1 LRAVFT
7 SGSNAPLELTRAQS
21 IVLQVGSF
29 IVLGS
34 VSLGMQA
41 GHWPLWSPVV
51 AAAAY
56 LVWTVA
62 YAEATI
68 QAARR

>member
-1 LRAVFT
+1 
-7 SGSNAPLELTRAQS
+7 
-21 IVLQVGSF
+21 
-29 IVLGS
+29 
-34 VSLGMQA
+34 MQA
-41 GHWPLWSPVV
+41 GNWPLWSPVV

-56 LVWTVA
+56 LAWTVA